1 MAVQNPKG
9 QTSNHLLVL
18 PAMQPFEDLISRA
31 RKDVSLQIQPQAIPK
46 VGTHIS
52 YARTA
57 VEMELIKS
65 AISASTKNTAFFPM
79 RYHLDRVR
87 TYAPAEIMIDQKPL
101 IHSLR
106 RKN

>member
-9 QTSNHLLVL
+9 QTSNHVLAL
-18 PAMQPFEDLISRA
+18 PATQPFEDPISRA
-31 RKDVSLQIQPQAIPK
+31 WKDVSPQIQSQAIPK
-46 VGTHIS
+46 VEMHIS

-79 RYHLDRVR
+79 RYHLDKVR
-87 TYAPAEIMIDQKPL
+87 TYAPVEIMVDQKPL